1 MKGKSA
7 RRRGRQI
14 ALHAVLGPLA
24 LVWLLPL
31 WMMVV
36 FSTMP
41 ENGIFSPAYCSP
53 LCFPTSS
60 LRNSAESVSA
70 INRSV
75 PEHRRVLLS

>member
-1 MKGKSA
+1 MKGKAA
-7 RRRGRQI
+7 RRRWRQI

-41 ENGIFSPAYCSP
+41 ENGIFSPER
-53 LCFPTSS
+53 TSS
-60 LRNSAESVSA
+60 MRPLV
-70 INRSV
+70 RS
-75 PEHRRVLLS
+75 